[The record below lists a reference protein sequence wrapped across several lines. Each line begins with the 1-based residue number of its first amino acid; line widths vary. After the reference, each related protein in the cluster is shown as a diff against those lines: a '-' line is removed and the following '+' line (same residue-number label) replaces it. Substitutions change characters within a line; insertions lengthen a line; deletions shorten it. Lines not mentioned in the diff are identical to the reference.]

1 MSRRLLVALVALLAL
16 GLAAGCDGPE
26 HVSFPQGTTM
36 AEIQAAGT
44 VVIGVKYDQPGI
56 GFINVANGKREG
68 FDIEI
73 AKIVARR
80 LGIKADRIT
89 WKEALSQH
97 REQYLQNEEVDL
109 VIASFSINPKREALV
124 GQAGPY
130 YVARQQLLV
139 RKGDARI
146 TGEETLA
153 GRKVCSVTGST
164 SLINLELRK
173 AVTVARD
180 AYTECVQMLLR
191 EEVDAVSTDDA
202 ILLGYVAEQPDKLKV
217 VGQPFSREDYGI
229 GFKHGDTAFCQFLT
243 ETLRLAR
250 EDGSWA
256 DAFERTLG
264 KAGVPMPTPPIPRE
278 CKAT

>member
-1 MSRRLLVALVALLAL
+1 MSRRLLVALVALLTL
-16 GLAAGCDGPE
+16 GLAAGCDGLE
-26 HVSFPQGTTM
+26 QVSFPEGTTM

-97 REQYLQNEEVDL
+97 REQYLLNKKVDL

-139 RKGDARI
+139 RKGDTRI

-229 GFKHGDTAFCQFLT
+229 GFKRGDTAFCQFLT

-278 CKAT
+278 CKAP